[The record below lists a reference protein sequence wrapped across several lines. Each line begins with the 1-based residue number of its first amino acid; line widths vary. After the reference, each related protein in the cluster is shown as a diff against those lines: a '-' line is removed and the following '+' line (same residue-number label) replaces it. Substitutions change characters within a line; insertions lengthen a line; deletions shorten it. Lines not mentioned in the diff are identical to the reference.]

1 MATASFDRQPLS
13 LHFANALQGFGHG
26 TMDLSIVVPLVNER
40 ESLPHLVAWLHRV
53 ITGMN
58 KAYEIIL
65 VDDGS
70 TDGSW
75 AEIERLSAEND
86 RVKGIRFGRNY
97 GKSPALNEGFRAAK
111 GDVVITMDADLQDDP
126 DEVPELYRMIKEDGF
141 DLVSG
146 WKQKRYD
153 PLSKTIPTKL
163 FNWTTRRVS
172 GVQLHDFNCG
182 LKAYRKE
189 VVKNIE
195 VFGEMHRYI
204 PFIAKKEGFRKIGEK
219 VVKHH
224 ARKYGHTKF
233 GFSRFINGFLDLLT
247 ITYIFRFGKKPMHF
261 FGGLGSFMVVVG
273 FLSTSW
279 VIGEK
284 LWHSFVLHEPAPRV
298 AESGIFF
305 VALTAMVIGV
315 QLFTAGFVADLVS
328 RNGTDRNRY
337 RIRDRTGS

>member
-1 MATASFDRQPLS
+1 
-13 LHFANALQGFGHG
+13 
-26 TMDLSIVVPLVNER
+26 MDISVVIPLVNER
-40 ESLPHLVAWLHRV
+40 DSLAPLVEWLHRV
-53 ITGMN
+53 IRGMG
-58 KAYEIIL
+58 KDYEVIL

-75 AEIERLSAEND
+75 EEIQRLSQQD
-86 RVKGIRFGRNY
+86 CRVKGIRFSRNY
-97 GKSPALNEGFRAAK
+97 GKSPALNEGFRAAQ
-111 GDVVITMDADLQDDP
+111 GQVVITMDADLQDDP
-126 DEVPELYRMIKEDGF
+126 DEIPELYRMITVDDF

-146 WKQKRYD
+146 WKKKRYD
-153 PLSKTIPTKL
+153 PITKTLPTKL

-172 GVQLHDFNCG
+172 GVHLHDFNCG
-182 LKAYRKE
+182 LKAYKKV

-224 ARKYGHTKF
+224 PRKYGTTKF
-233 GFSRFINGFLDLLT
+233 GFDRFINGFLDLLT

-261 FGGLGSFMVVVG
+261 FGGLGTIMFVVG
-273 FLSTSW
+273 FISASW
-279 VIGEK
+279 VVGEK

-298 AESGIFF
+298 AESGLFF

-315 QLFTAGFVADLVS
+315 QLLTAGFVADLVS
-328 RNGTDRNRY
+328 RNGTERNRY
-337 RIRDRTGS
+337 RIRERTGF

>member
-1 MATASFDRQPLS
+1 
-13 LHFANALQGFGHG
+13 
-26 TMDLSIVVPLVNER
+26 MDLSIVVPLVNER
-40 ESLPHLVAWLHRV
+40 ESLPHLVEWLHRV
-53 ITGMN
+53 INGMGRT
-58 KAYEIIL
+58 YEIIL

-75 AEIERLSAEND
+75 VEIQRLSAAD
-86 RVKGIRFGRNY
+86 GRVKGIRFGRNY
-97 GKSPALNEGFRAAK
+97 GKSPALNEGFRAAE
-111 GDVVITMDADLQDDP
+111 GNVVITMDADLQDDP
-126 DEVPELYRMIKEDGF
+126 DEVPELFRMITEEGY

-146 WKQKRYD
+146 WKKKRYD
-153 PLSKTIPTKL
+153 PLTKTLPTKL

-172 GVQLHDFNCG
+172 GVMLHDFNCG

-224 ARKYGHTKF
+224 PRKFGTTKF

-261 FGGLGSFMVVVG
+261 FGGLGTLMFIVG
-273 FLSTSW
+273 FLSAAW
-279 VIGEK
+279 IVGEK
-284 LWHSFVLHEPAPRV
+284 LWHSFILHEPAPRV
-298 AESGIFF
+298 AESGLFF
-305 VALTAMVIGV
+305 VGLTAMVIGV

-337 RIRDRTGS
+337 RISDHVGF